1 MTTASVFGT
10 WHARCDVSVSK
21 HSVPTTFRMYPI
33 TSAFEKE
40 PEKVQAIGLATGAK
54 FALVRPC
61 VTLRPISADKAVEDS
76 FADSLRQP
84 APSLGTVTVA
94 LIAKSSSKVYTMLQP
109 AFSSVSVRDVEV
121 EGVGENSVEA
131 LKTYCWK
138 GRPVI
143 PADFRNGEM
152 IFIPDNLLSVA
163 CFGEVDGRHRTSQA
177 ASRNDAFIAENW
189 NKGGDNMQISEL
201 AYVHCQVMIAPAP
214 IFKEIEDSVSGC
226 LMENSLRKLG
236 AHLRPYSSWLNFAT
250 NATVVDSPLSL
261 LLSLV
266 HRASEI
272 SRGNGRL
279 STPCVVKIDGMDS
292 DTQNASKG
300 GPVERQFAKTE
311 VCDVRYIS
319 VNTSFGGE
327 NGTAMARAIFETV
340 TGWIRGAVRLNG
352 CVFEHRCRFCM
363 KDEDLVAGGVAV
375 TRGITALMPE
385 SGWDGELA
393 DLMVPFSTMRR
404 CLQIVKVVT
413 AAAYRVD
420 KVAELFS
427 TGGSRAMWARLRR
440 AEISLITRD
449 MASVVM
455 SIAAVRLA
463 PDAKTPIPLP
473 AIAKALNIPIQST
486 SEQESRASPVTLIMI
501 GSAAAALV
509 LADVAS
515 VLGLKS
521 PSALLQPDEL
531 CEGEKYVG
539 VSQEKDALEEFAQ
552 RFMTSCSGV
561 VVEKARKK
569 DGPPLLFANKVHR
582 NLPAAVRT
590 HSKEGIML
598 LQRALPDL
606 RVLLTSVVSG
616 EHDEKIEEDVA
627 KCGVL
632 AGKRMQ
638 PERREDFASWL
649 CGKVIG
655 ILDQAGND
663 GNRGLGVNKNLVER
677 LRVWVLE
684 IRRGNGPLVAPM
696 FAVERD
702 EKLIEE
708 SKCYGNHVEPYAHN
722 DEESVEGES
731 EEESEDIYVAG
742 TNEAEARN
750 DAPNNHPKVGGKT
763 VLGKR
768 PATPA
773 TYQKRRV
780 ARGKR
785 HVADDHR
792 AQVAQDEAKEFPDFK
807 KGAEVPQKMQ
817 TYGKSLYDAVI
828 DLDVDDDEFFKS
840 FQEADRSRAK
850 EILKELRGIM
860 EKNAGGEA
868 SISLSDS
875 ISIGSED
882 GGDVH
887 GSSDDD
893 EDDGGSMAR
902 EAVPQPITQ
911 TTLQPMI

>member
-10 WHARCDVSVSK
+10 WHARCDVSVGD

-33 TSAFEKE
+33 TTAFEKE
-40 PEKVQAIGLATGAK
+40 PEKVQAVGLATGAK

-61 VTLRPISADKAVEDS
+61 VTLRPLSADKAVEYS

-84 APSLGTVTVA
+84 APSLGTVTIA
-94 LIAKSSSKVYTMLQP
+94 LITKSSSKVYEMPQP
-109 AFSSVSVRDVEV
+109 SYSSVSVKDVEV
-121 EGVGENSVEA
+121 DCLGENAIEA
-131 LKTYCWK
+131 LKTYYWR

-152 IFIPDNLLSVA
+152 IFIPDDLLSVA

-177 ASRNDAFIAENW
+177 AARNDAYIAENW
-189 NKGGDNMQISEL
+189 NRGGDNMRISEL
-201 AYVHCQVMIAPAP
+201 SYVHCQVMVAPAP
-214 IFKEIEDSVSGC
+214 IIKEIEDSVSGC
-226 LMENSLRKLG
+226 LMENSLMKLG
-236 AHLRPYSSWLNFAT
+236 DHLRPYSSWLNFAT

-272 SRGNGRL
+272 SRGSGRL
-279 STPCVVKIDGMDS
+279 STNCVVNIDELGS
-292 DTQNASKG
+292 ETETVSKLG
-300 GPVERQFAKTE
+300 TVERHFAKTE

-319 VNTSFGGE
+319 VKTYFCGE
-327 NGTAMARAIFETV
+327 NGSAVARAIFEIV
-340 TGWIRGAVRLNG
+340 TGWVRGAVRLNG
-352 CVFEHRCRFCM
+352 CAFEHRCRFCM

-375 TRGITALMPE
+375 TRGIAALMPE

-413 AAAYRVD
+413 AAAYRVE
-420 KVAELFS
+420 KMAELFS
-427 TGGSRAMWARLRR
+427 TGGSRATWARLRR

-449 MASVVM
+449 MASVIM

-463 PDAKTPIPLP
+463 PNARNPIPLP
-473 AIAKALNIPIQST
+473 AIAKAMNIPIQCT

-521 PSALLQPDEL
+521 PSALLEADVI

-539 VSQEKDALEEFAQ
+539 PSQEKDDLEEFAQ

-561 VVEKARKK
+561 TVEKALKK
-569 DGPPLLFANKVHR
+569 DGPPLLFANKVTR
-582 NLPAAVRT
+582 NMPAAVRT
-590 HSKEGIML
+590 HSKEGIQL

-606 RVLLTSVVSG
+606 RNLLTSVVRG
-616 EHDEKIEEDVA
+616 DHDEKIEEDVA
-627 KCGVL
+627 ICGAL

-638 PERREDFASWL
+638 PERRGDFSSWL
-649 CGKVIG
+649 CGKIIR

-663 GNRGLGVNKNLVER
+663 GNKGVGMNRNLVER

-684 IRRGNGPLVAPM
+684 ILRGSGPLVAPM

-702 EKLIEE
+702 EKLIEQ
-708 SKCYGNHVEPYAHN
+708 SKFDENHAEPCARN
-722 DEESVEGES
+722 GEESVECESGEES
-731 EEESEDIYVAG
+731 EEVYVAG
-742 TNEAEARN
+742 TNEAEGMK
-750 DAPNNHPKVGGKT
+750 DTPENHPKVGGKT

-780 ARGKR
+780 AHGKR
-785 HVADDHR
+785 RAANDHR
-792 AQVAQDEAKEFPDFK
+792 GQITLDEAKEFTDLE
-807 KGAEVPQKMQ
+807 KGGDVHQKIQ
-817 TYGKSLYDAVI
+817 THGKSLYDAVI
-828 DLDVDDDEFFKS
+828 DVDVDDDEFFKS
-840 FQEADRSRAK
+840 FQEVDKSRAK

-860 EKNAGGEA
+860 ERNAGDDA
-868 SISLSDS
+868 SIYLSDS
-875 ISIGSED
+875 ISIDSAGGED
-882 GGDVH
+882 DH
-887 GSSDDD
+887 GSSEDD
-893 EDDGGSMAR
+893 EDDGGSTGR
-902 EAVPQPITQ
+902 QGVQQPTTQ

>member
-10 WHARCDVSVSK
+10 WHARCDVSVGE

-33 TSAFEKE
+33 TTAFEKE
-40 PEKVQAIGLATGAK
+40 PEKVQAIGLATGVK

-61 VTLRPISADKAVEDS
+61 VTLRPISADNAVEDS
-76 FADSLRQP
+76 FAGSLRQP

-94 LIAKSSSKVYTMLQP
+94 LITKSSSKVYTMPQP
-109 AFSSVSVRDVEV
+109 SYSSVSVQDVEV
-121 EGVGENSVEA
+121 EGFGENDIEA
-131 LKTYCWK
+131 LKTYSWR

-152 IFIPDNLLSVA
+152 IFIPDNFLSVA
-163 CFGEVDGRHRTSQA
+163 CYGEVDGRHRTSQA
-177 ASRNDAFIAENW
+177 AARNDAFIAENW
-189 NKGGDNMQISEL
+189 NRGGDNIKISEL
-201 AYVHCQVMIAPAP
+201 TYVHCQVMIAPAP

-226 LMENSLRKLG
+226 LMENSLMKLG

-279 STPCVVKIDGMDS
+279 STPCVVKVDEMGS
-292 DTQNASKG
+292 DTLNLSKEV
-300 GPVERQFAKTE
+300 PVERHFAKTE

-319 VNTSFGGE
+319 VKTSFGGE

-340 TGWIRGAVRLNG
+340 TAWVRGAVRLNG

-375 TRGITALMPE
+375 TRGIAALMPE
-385 SGWDGELA
+385 TGWDGELA

-404 CLQIVKVVT
+404 CLQLVKVVT
-413 AAAYRVD
+413 TAAYRVD

-455 SIAAVRLA
+455 SIAAVRLE
-463 PDAKTPIPLP
+463 PDARNPIPLP
-473 AIAKALNIPIQST
+473 VIAKTLNIPIQCT

-521 PSALLQPDEL
+521 PSALLEADEL

-539 VSQEKDALEEFAQ
+539 VSQEKDGLEEFAQ

-561 VVEKARKK
+561 FVEKACKK
-569 DGPPLLFANKVHR
+569 DGAPLLFANKVPR
-582 NLPAAVRT
+582 NLPAAMRT
-590 HSKEGIML
+590 HSKEGILL
-598 LQRALPDL
+598 LQRALPAL
-606 RVLLTSVVSG
+606 RVLLKSVVSG

-627 KCGVL
+627 NCGVL
-632 AGKRMQ
+632 TGKRMQ
-638 PERREDFASWL
+638 PERRGDFASWL

-663 GNRGLGVNKNLVER
+663 GNKGLGVNKDLVER
-677 LRVWVLE
+677 HRVWVLE
-684 IRRGNGPLVAPM
+684 TRRVNGPLVAPM

-722 DEESVEGES
+722 EEESVEGES

-742 TNEAEARN
+742 TSEAEARN
-750 DAPNNHPKVGGKT
+750 DAPDNYPKVGGKT

-768 PATPA
+768 PVAPA

-785 HVADDHR
+785 HVADDNR
-792 AQVAQDEAKEFPDFK
+792 DQVVQDEAKEFSNFK
-807 KGAEVPQKMQ
+807 KGADVPQKMQ
-817 TYGKSLYDAVI
+817 TCGKSLYNAVI
-828 DLDVDDDEFFKS
+828 DVDVDDDEFFKS
-840 FQEADRSRAK
+840 FQEADKSRAK
-850 EILKELRGIM
+850 EILKELRVIM
-860 EKNAGGEA
+860 EKNAGGGA

-882 GGDVH
+882 GEDVH

-902 EAVPQPITQ
+902 EGVPQPITQ
-911 TTLQPMI
+911 TTLQPMT